1 MVVTLGAARRHAEKD
16 TADGAGDVVQMILP
30 ELLLGVRIGFPGR
43 KAQEAE
49 GDQPIGG
56 GGGLLAAVFVT
67 CDLFLHKQV
76 IGFIA
81 VKCANDVVTIAPG
94 GGALA
99 IDGKAIGLRI
109 AD

>member
-1 MVVTLGAARRHAEKD
+1 MIVTLGTTRRHAEKD
-16 TADGAGDVVQMILP
+16 AADGAGDVVQMILP
-30 ELLLGVRIGFPGR
+30 ELLLGVGIGFPRR

-49 GDQPIGG
+49 GDQAVGR
-56 GGGLLAAVFVT
+56 GGGLFAAVFVT
-67 CDLFLHKQV
+67 RDLFLHKQV
-76 IGFIA
+76 VGFIP
-81 VKCANDVVTIAPG
+81 VKGANDVVTIAPG